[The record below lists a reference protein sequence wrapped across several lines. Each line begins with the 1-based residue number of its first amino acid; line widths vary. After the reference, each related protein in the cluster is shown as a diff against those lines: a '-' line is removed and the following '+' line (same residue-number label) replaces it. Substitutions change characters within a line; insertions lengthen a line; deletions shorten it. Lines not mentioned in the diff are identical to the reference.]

1 MTEFVY
7 NIAVNM
13 MVLTTVLGASTPVVN
28 EYIGFSK
35 FINIINKEKIE
46 NKNLRVFAFKE
57 NEIDRMLY
65 LVDDKDMRSFENKDA
80 LMEKRK
86 ESDIIVLVQNDD
98 MKDLEKDYK
107 EVYSNSKFSIIIYK
121 KGVE

>member
-1 MTEFVY
+1 MK
-7 NIAVNM
+7 
-13 MVLTTVLGASTPVVN
+13 N
-28 EYIGFSK
+28 E
-35 FINIINKEKIE
+35 
-46 NKNLRVFAFKE
+46 NLRDFAFKE

-65 LVDDKDMRSFENKDA
+65 LIDDKGMRSFENNSV
-80 LMEKRK
+80 LMDKRK

-107 EVYSNSKFSIIIYK
+107 KVYSNSKYSIIIYE

>member
-7 NIAVNM
+7 NITVNM
-13 MVLTTVLGASTPVVN
+13 IVLTTVLGVSTPVVN

-98 MKDLEKDYK
+98 MKDLEKNYK
-107 EVYSNSKFSIIIYK
+107 EVYSNSKYSIIIYK

>member
-1 MTEFVY
+1 
-7 NIAVNM
+7 
-13 MVLTTVLGASTPVVN
+13 
-28 EYIGFSK
+28 
-35 FINIINKEKIE
+35 
-46 NKNLRVFAFKE
+46 
-57 NEIDRMLY
+57 MLY